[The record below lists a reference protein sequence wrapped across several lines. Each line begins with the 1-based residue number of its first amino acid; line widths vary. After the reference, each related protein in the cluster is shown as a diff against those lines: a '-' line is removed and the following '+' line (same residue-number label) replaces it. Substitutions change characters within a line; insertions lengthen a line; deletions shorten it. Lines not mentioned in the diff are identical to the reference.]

1 MATSFGDGASTSFP
15 AEMTVPSAGG
25 EGATGDE
32 EPAAVELGDSL
43 RVAQAHE
50 WLIVPESPTLHLKST
65 AMRGKWGLFVNILHV
80 YMQHICSRVPLLC
93 LPRTWVIA
101 AHQHPYNHPKAY

>member
-25 EGATGDE
+25 DGAAGEDW
-32 EPAAVELGDSL
+32 PAAEEEGESL

-50 WLIVPESPTLHLKST
+50 
-65 AMRGKWGLFVNILHV
+65 
-80 YMQHICSRVPLLC
+80 
-93 LPRTWVIA
+93 
-101 AHQHPYNHPKAY
+101 

>member
-32 EPAAVELGDSL
+32 EPAAVELGDPL

-80 YMQHICSRVPLLC
+80 YMQHICASVPRVC
-93 LPRTWVIA
+93 LPRTWAIA
-101 AHQHPYNHPKAY
+101 AHQHPFNHP